1 MYQYNT
7 EEVNIPLR
15 FFTFY
20 GEIGLSEDV
29 GIMRHSNSSG
39 GRNWIRLS
47 ADQRFPCSIDIIRKT
62 ENTENGNINLAQSLN
77 DDFLNIQISLPQN
90 IFTKKKRYF
99 GTIRTENGNVCY
111 SYIPGLFYTVWLYR
125 LYKEE
130 NNKDRNKNVLHL
142 SVQDSSQMVS
152 FTLRCIRVSKALD
165 QTSSVHSPVYQDVRM
180 GSKRPRCKSRAGA
193 GALFNIY
200 IFFTFQYLIC
210 VLTADSHRDTSN
222 YCNS

>member
-47 ADQRFPCSIDIIRKT
+47 ADQRFQCSIDILRKT

-77 DDFLNIQISLPQN
+77 DDFFKYSNISTAKYFYQ
-90 IFTKKKRYF
+90 KKKFF

-111 SYIPGLFYTVWLYR
+111 SYIPGIFYTVWLYR

-142 SVQDSSQMVS
+142 SVQDSSQMFS
-152 FTLRCIRVSKALD
+152 FTLRWIRVSKALY
-165 QTSSVHSPVYQDVRM
+165 QTSSVS
-180 GSKRPRCKSRAGA
+180 GRPHG
-193 GALFNIY
+193 
-200 IFFTFQYLIC
+200 
-210 VLTADSHRDTSN
+210 
-222 YCNS
+222 